1 MTLNKR
7 IFLYFFS
14 TFLLLTIAI
23 SFFQYQREKEFRI
36 EHLNTTLR
44 TYNSTIYSY
53 LNHDNNKFKE
63 LGKIISFF
71 PDSTLR
77 VTVID
82 LNGNVLYD
90 NSVADGKKLENHL
103 HRPEIEDA
111 STYSVGT
118 ALRHSTTTNQN
129 YYYLANRYADL
140 FVRTA
145 LPYNLSTSK
154 ILKANTMFI
163 YFIII
168 VLLIATVVLFL
179 ITRNFTR
186 SIDRLRIFTNKADK
200 GETIETNITFPKDE
214 LGDLSRNIITLYRK
228 MEKAKNDVNL
238 EREKLSKHILI
249 SQEGLGFFSAEKE
262 EILTNRYFIQ
272 YASILTD
279 TQFNSSQKIFELPEL
294 DEINRFISES
304 QQRETLTRK
313 RIIIE
318 KNGRVFSLRCIV
330 FQDNTFEISINDIT
344 SQEHENELKRQL
356 TQNISHELKTP
367 VSSIMGYMESIL
379 DNPEIAPDRQRFF
392 IERSFVQAQR
402 LSSLLQDI
410 TILNKIEESN
420 QLFEREMCDVA
431 QTIDDVINDVQ
442 LQIEDKHFDI
452 VKEYTK
458 PLPINGNRSLLY
470 SIFRN
475 LLDNALNYAGE
486 NTRIRINCYREDDYF
501 YYFSFSDNGIGIPEE
516 HLSKIFERFYR
527 IDKGRSRKLG
537 GTGLGLAIVKNAV
550 QFHKGNISAKSS
562 PEGGITFVFSL
573 QKDIK

>member
-53 LNHDNNKFKE
+53 LNHDNNKFEE

-154 ILKANTMFI
+154 ILNANTMFI

-214 LGDLSRNIITLYRK
+214 LGGLS
-228 MEKAKNDVNL
+228 
-238 EREKLSKHILI
+238 
-249 SQEGLGFFSAEKE
+249 
-262 EILTNRYFIQ
+262 
-272 YASILTD
+272 
-279 TQFNSSQKIFELPEL
+279 
-294 DEINRFISES
+294 
-304 QQRETLTRK
+304 
-313 RIIIE
+313 
-318 KNGRVFSLRCIV
+318 
-330 FQDNTFEISINDIT
+330 
-344 SQEHENELKRQL
+344 
-356 TQNISHELKTP
+356 
-367 VSSIMGYMESIL
+367 
-379 DNPEIAPDRQRFF
+379 
-392 IERSFVQAQR
+392 
-402 LSSLLQDI
+402 
-410 TILNKIEESN
+410 
-420 QLFEREMCDVA
+420 
-431 QTIDDVINDVQ
+431 
-442 LQIEDKHFDI
+442 
-452 VKEYTK
+452 
-458 PLPINGNRSLLY
+458 
-470 SIFRN
+470 
-475 LLDNALNYAGE
+475 
-486 NTRIRINCYREDDYF
+486 
-501 YYFSFSDNGIGIPEE
+501 
-516 HLSKIFERFYR
+516 
-527 IDKGRSRKLG
+527 
-537 GTGLGLAIVKNAV
+537 
-550 QFHKGNISAKSS
+550 
-562 PEGGITFVFSL
+562 
-573 QKDIK
+573 